1 MFPLKSINKGN
12 FQDAFRSKL
21 CLGRPVLNENLNGDI
36 VRQNIVPMI
45 SQFLVSIF
53 CWYWTL
59 KTNQHLRGIC
69 PDRKMS
75 SIGKYRRNFTT
86 FEETTRYIKTNYY
99 YLLFHQGLI
108 FSLIQAVFTVTP
120 ETNFL
125 LSNTCDFVYI
135 GVYHGIF
142 LPSKMTIPS
151 KKNRQRLY
159 SDFFVRKPQFLEPR
173 RHMHIN
179 DYLGKDCFALRSV
192 PICKSESL
200 QIDEKEGKICS
211 AFLTTDVL
219 LNQVEVRTSPAK
231 LKTRP
236 TDIGLPERKPIETL
250 CCSTEIRSGA
260 KLDGFLPVSPPVP
273 ILVTPWREK
282 ERNL

>member
-1 MFPLKSINKGN
+1 
-12 FQDAFRSKL
+12 
-21 CLGRPVLNENLNGDI
+21 
-36 VRQNIVPMI
+36 MI
-45 SQFLVSIF
+45 
-53 CWYWTL
+53 
-59 KTNQHLRGIC
+59 
-69 PDRKMS
+69 
-75 SIGKYRRNFTT
+75 
-86 FEETTRYIKTNYY
+86 
-99 YLLFHQGLI
+99 
-108 FSLIQAVFTVTP
+108 
-120 ETNFL
+120 
-125 LSNTCDFVYI
+125 
-135 GVYHGIF
+135 
-142 LPSKMTIPS
+142 IPP

-179 DYLGKDCFALRSV
+179 DYLGKDSFALRSV
-192 PICKSESL
+192 PICKSKSL

-211 AFLTTDVL
+211 ALLTTDVL